1 MLKEIKLKKEIS
13 NITNL
18 GTNTGL
24 TAVENKLPNVLN
36 WVKKTDYNTKVSEI
50 ENNYVTA
57 QPFDNLTSE
66 NFTATLKQT
75 NFASKND
82 IANFVKRQILII
94 NLD

>member
-66 NFTATLKQT
+66 NFYCNTQT
-75 NFASKND
+75 NKFCKQ
-82 IANFVKRQILII
+82 KRYC
-94 NLD
+94 

>member
-1 MLKEIKLKKEIS
+1 MFLVKK
-13 NITNL
+13 
-18 GTNTGL
+18 
-24 TAVENKLPNVLN
+24 KKN
-36 WVKKTDYNTKVSEI
+36 WVKKTDCNTKVSEI